1 MAIEKPIEVITPPN
15 MLKVR
20 VGGPIAMLDSEA
32 VRRAEEALKE
42 LSSNFESWLEEEVQ
56 RLEAAYAILAKST
69 DKPFALGGVFERSH
83 DLKGLGTTYEY
94 PLITRLAGSLCKMLE
109 SENHRK
115 HAPLSLVD
123 AHVNAI
129 RAIVRDAIKTD
140 THPIGKA
147 LSDKLDRQVALFCK
161 TLETSAG
168 S

>member
-20 VGGPIAMLDSEA
+20 VGGPIAMLDNEA

-42 LSSNFESWLEEEVQ
+42 LSSNFENWLEEEVQ
-56 RLEAAYAILAKST
+56 RLEAAYRVLSRAT
-69 DKPFALGGVFERSH
+69 DRPFALSAVFERSH

-109 SENHRK
+109 TENHRRN
-115 HAPLSLVD
+115 APMSLVD

-129 RAIVRDAIKTD
+129 RAIVRDSIKTD

-147 LSDKLDRQVALFCK
+147 LSDELDRQVSAFCK
-161 TLETSAG
+161 TLVPAA
-168 S
+168 